1 MRIGHESRECAAGD
15 ELDLDKERVMAD
27 QPVRTQL
34 QGTLAW
40 SRKCLLEV
48 IEGYPADRVC
58 YQPSPADNHLLWTL
72 GHLATSDEWVLDM
85 LKVPGSTIPAS
96 YAKELFGYGSVP
108 SPNAGDY
115 PPIEEVRGHLDHARQ
130 RLLDQLGSMSDEQLA
145 VELGEAG
152 QGCVK
157 DPAEAF
163 AMTAWHEGW
172 HTGQLSSIRRSLGMP
187 PAFG

>member
-1 MRIGHESRECAAGD
+1 M
-15 ELDLDKERVMAD
+15 ELDKGIVMAD

-34 QGTLAW
+34 VATLAW

-48 IEGYPADRVC
+48 IDGFAPEAAC
-58 YQPSPADNHLLWTL
+58 AQPTPADNHLLWTL
-72 GHLATSDEWVLDM
+72 GHLATSDEWVLGM
-85 LKVPGSTIPAS
+85 LTVPGSTIPAS

-108 SPNAGDY
+108 SPDAGDY
-115 PPIEEVRGHLDHARQ
+115 PPIEEVRGHLDHSRK
-130 RLLDQLGSMSDEQLA
+130 RLVGQLGSMSDEQLA

-172 HTGQLSSIRRSLGMP
+172 HTGQLSTIRRSLGMP